1 MIRVPEQIIDQAGTY
16 IAIYCIGFV
25 FQCGY
30 NVVAFILRAVGDSR
44 WAHVLNVAEEY
55 EQYCVKHE
63 VSNGVVKQDTKY
75 IRGLYQDLSR
85 NHQL

>member
-1 MIRVPEQIIDQAGTY
+1 MVVHRGLDALVPCFCVHSYHGCSANYTCLG
-16 IAIYCIGFV
+16 V
-25 FQCGY
+25 GY
-30 NVVAFILRAVGDSR
+30 
-44 WAHVLNVAEEY
+44 VLNVAEEY